1 VGPGSEH
8 DSKKLT
14 TLIEEL
20 TAKPTELYAD
30 SAYDTEHI
38 RSTLNQMDIQAN
50 IPVNPRNGRKPK
62 PYNQT
67 TYKKCSRKILR
78 IDQKLQKNNNKIR
91 KASINIQS
99 PSNHSIH
106 NHPPKTRNLEMSSL
120 CDLSTLK
127 AIYIN

>member
-1 VGPGSEH
+1 MPLSIVVGPGSEH

-14 TLIEEL
+14 TLVEEL

-38 RSTLNQMDIQAN
+38 RSTLNQMGIQAN

-67 TYKKCSRKILR
+67 TYKKMRSAAERFFAWIKSFRR
-78 IDQKLQKNNNKIR
+78 ITIR
-91 KASINIQS
+91 YERLASTYKALATIASII
-99 PSNHSIH
+99 IH
-106 NHPPKTRNLEMSSL
+106 LRHGIWR
-120 CDLSTLK
+120 
-127 AIYIN
+127 